1 MRSASLCLALIT
13 TAPCPAATPLTEW
26 RDTQGHV
33 VRARLVEIVGNQ
45 LTAERE
51 DGSRLTF
58 DLRKLRL
65 EDQLAALRW
74 IAADPSAVPG
84 DVTVSGTLSED
95 GACRISVRSTAKSVI
110 RDVRVSY
117 RLRLASGAWTDEAS
131 VSVDALTEDQARDLP
146 LLPLLASEVK
156 LIAASVR
163 IFRGDCLFSEW
174 LSPGAVP
181 PEWPLGAEEYRR
193 GQQPPND
200 VREAVRLAVAGAS
213 GGGMAGSRPK
223 TPAGSNPTA
232 SAETSEAE
240 ARELEKVFGPAR
252 KTRR

>member
-13 TAPCPAATPLTEW
+13 TVPSPAATPLRDW

-33 VRARLVEIVGNQ
+33 VRASLIEIVGNQ
-45 LTAERE
+45 LTAERA
-51 DGSRLTF
+51 DGTRLTF

-65 EDQLAALRW
+65 EDQIDVLRW

-84 DVTVSGTLSED
+84 EVSVTGALSAD
-95 GACRISVRSTAKSVI
+95 GACNVSVRSTARSVL
-110 RDVRVSY
+110 RDVRVCY

-131 VSVDALTEDQARDLP
+131 VSVDTLTDSQGRDLP
-146 LLPLLASEVK
+146 LLPLLAREVK

-163 IFRGDCLFSEW
+163 VFRGDCLCSEW

-181 PEWPLGAEEYRR
+181 PEWPLGPQEYRQ
-193 GQQPPND
+193 GQQPPDD

-213 GGGMAGSRPK
+213 SGGMSGKRPK
-223 TPAGSNPTA
+223 APAAAASTA
-232 SAETSEAE
+232 SAETTDSEG
-240 ARELEKVFGPAR
+240 RELEKVFGPAG